1 VPDENRLMTGSI
13 TTRVPLD
20 Q

>member
-1 VPDENRLMTGSI
+1 VSDENRLMTGSI